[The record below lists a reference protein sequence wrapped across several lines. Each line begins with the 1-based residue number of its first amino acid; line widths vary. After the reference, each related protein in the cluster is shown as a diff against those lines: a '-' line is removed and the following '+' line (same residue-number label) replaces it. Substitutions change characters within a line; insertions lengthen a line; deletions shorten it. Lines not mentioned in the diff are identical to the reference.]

1 MIKPDVTGWK
11 PLGQHGN
18 SRYFVP
24 DEGILAV
31 VPNEGTID
39 TAETAL
45 ENQAYQ
51 HAYFRTQGR
60 PGVVVIYFDLIK
72 ELNKDARSVYTKSD
86 PRYLCGVAL
95 VGGTLLSRA
104 MASFFMGIIS
114 PPPIPLKM
122 LPSTED
128 ALRWA
133 KEQLARRPP
142 VETKGEAKGETK
154 GNDR

>member
-1 MIKPDVTGWK
+1 MIRPDVSGWT

-24 DEGILAV
+24 SEGILVV
-31 VPNEGTID
+31 VPDEGTID
-39 TAETAL
+39 TAATAKA
-45 ENQAYQ
+45 NQAYQ
-51 HAYFRTQGR
+51 HEYFKQKGR
-60 PGVVVIYFDLIK
+60 PGVVIIYFDLIK
-72 ELNKDARSVYTKSD
+72 ELNKDARSVYTQSD

-122 LPSTED
+122 LPSTEE
-128 ALRWA
+128 ALRWSREILE
-133 KEQLARRPP
+133 KNR
-142 VETKGEAKGETK
+142 
-154 GNDR
+154 

>member
-1 MIKPDVTGWK
+1 MIKPDTTGWK
-11 PLGQHGN
+11 ALGQRGN
-18 SRYFVP
+18 SRYFDIENGVLAIVP
-24 DEGILAV
+24 D
-31 VPNEGTID
+31 EGTID
-39 TAETAL
+39 TAETAK
-45 ENQAYQ
+45 ENQEYQ
-51 HAYFRTQGR
+51 YAYFREKGR

-122 LPSTED
+122 FASTED
-128 ALRWA
+128 AVRWA
-133 KEQLARRPP
+133 REIIARSNASAKAEQSP
-142 VETKGEAKGETK
+142 
-154 GNDR
+154 